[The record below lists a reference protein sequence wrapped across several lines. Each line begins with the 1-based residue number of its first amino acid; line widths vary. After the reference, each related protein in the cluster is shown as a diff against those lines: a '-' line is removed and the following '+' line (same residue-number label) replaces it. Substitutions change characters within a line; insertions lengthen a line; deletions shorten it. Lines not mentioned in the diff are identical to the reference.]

1 MRYVVDAS
9 VVAKALLREADSAV
23 ADALIESHRDG
34 RCSLL
39 APEIIVAEVANA
51 LWKRSHIRQ
60 QISADEARELL
71 SDFLSLGLFLTPTST
86 LASAALQ
93 IATRESHSVYDC
105 LYVALAESAA
115 CPFVTADEKLRAKLS
130 AGGVPVL
137 SLKSFVI

>member
-51 LWKRSHIRQ
+51 LWKRSHIR
-60 QISADEARELL
+60 
-71 SDFLSLGLFLTPTST
+71 
-86 LASAALQ
+86 
-93 IATRESHSVYDC
+93 
-105 LYVALAESAA
+105 
-115 CPFVTADEKLRAKLS
+115 
-130 AGGVPVL
+130 
-137 SLKSFVI
+137 